1 MMSLLV
7 VAAIVVA
14 VALGYKTKI
23 NIGLFAI
30 AFAYLIGAFGMGLS
44 PSEIIAM
51 WPLKIFFVILSVC
64 LFYSFATVNGTLE
77 KLAEHLIHHCRCH
90 NCSPLQ
96 CSSPPRSSPRWAPAT
111 TPYWRSWRRSPCCSV
126 SVPA

>member
-51 WPLKIFFVILSVC
+51 WPLKIFFVIFSVC
-64 LFYSFATVNGTLE
+64 LSTA
-77 KLAEHLIHHCRCH
+77 
-90 NCSPLQ
+90 S
-96 CSSPPRSSPRWAPAT
+96 PRSTERWRNLPNT
-111 TPYWRSWRRSPCCSV
+111 
-126 SVPA
+126 

>member
-30 AFAYLIGAFGMGLS
+30 AFAYLIGCFGMGLS
-44 PSEIIAM
+44 PSEVISM
-51 WPLKIFFVILSVC
+51 WPLKIFFIIFSVC
-64 LFYSFATVNGTLE
+64 LFYSFATVNGTQNTPTE
-77 KLAEHLIHHCRCH
+77 KPCNR
-90 NCSPLQ
+90 P
-96 CSSPPRSSPRWAPAT
+96 SSK
-111 TPYWRSWRRSPCCSV
+111 V
-126 SVPA
+126 